1 MSHSKTPKRRARP
14 KVYRLSRTRPTVL
27 AASKYTRA
35 EMETVAYI
43 AAVVRSN
50 PRLVGLVRDTIDAT
64 GRTSVIKFAIAFR
77 EILLEI
83 TKRIWGHGEPKNA
96 PPKPSRRK
104 SVTKVP

>member
-1 MSHSKTPKRRARP
+1 MPNSKAPMRRAP
-14 KVYRLSRTRPTVL
+14 SKVYRLSRTRPTVL
-27 AASKYTRA
+27 AARKYTRA
-35 EMETVAYI
+35 EMETVAYV

-50 PRLVGLVRDTIDAT
+50 PRLVGIVRDTIDAT

-83 TKRIWGHGEPKNA
+83 TRRIWGDGDAKNV

-104 SVTKVP
+104 SAKKVP